1 MEGRF
6 RAAGTRSLPVLAIG
20 VRVFAAAVLVVRI
33 AGAAELSV
41 GDPAP
46 EFALPGTDGTIHRL
60 GDSVG
65 ARGVVLA
72 WFPKAF
78 TPG

>member
-1 MEGRF
+1 MHRISRF
-6 RAAGTRSLPVLAIG
+6 GSGFAVGIPYFVALFLAAVNAVADLAI
-20 VRVFAAAVLVVRI
+20 
-33 AGAAELSV
+33 

-46 EFALPGTDGTIHRL
+46 DFALPGTDGTIHRL
-60 GDSVG
+60 ADSVG
-65 ARGVVLA
+65 DRGVVLA

>member
-1 MEGRF
+1 MKGRC
-6 RAAGTRSLPVLAIG
+6 RAAGAGSLPVLATG
-20 VRVFAAAVLVVRI
+20 VQVFAAVVLV
-33 AGAAELSV
+33 ACAAAAELSV

-46 EFALPGTDGTIHRL
+46 DFALPGTDGTIHRL
-60 GDSVG
+60 ADSVG
-65 ARGVVLA
+65 TRGVVLA